1 MANFSTLEIGKK
13 ALIAQKFGLDV
24 TANNIANVNT
34 PGYSRRNAVL
44 SEDTSVQRNG
54 FFLGNSVVV
63 KHIQSFRSEYYDR
76 EIRSLTSRNSSFDIE
91 SQLLKRIETVLG
103 EPSGDDLD
111 TMITDFFK
119 AFEQAAQNPES
130 VTFRAYIIDKAAELT
145 GRFNRISSDLN
156 DLRREAQTSLNS
168 SVKSVNSLLKDIS
181 DLNRQASY
189 NNNTSGDSS
198 QQYIDA
204 RELKLQELSKFIDIK
219 VTNNQDSTINVFVN
233 GINLVSGI
241 YYSEL
246 GIDDTSNEGLISLS
260 KTDISNGSLTE
271 LNVQSGE
278 IFSNL
283 KVYNELLNPNTSN
296 GVYSISSQ
304 FNDFTKEFAN
314 KINNALLSGY
324 GLNDNDL
331 SAPPNG
337 RLFFYPQDTSN
348 LNAGNISINP
358 FFLTN
363 PSELPL
369 SSLPAEPGNTDIA
382 RLVASLVDDKTF
394 SNNLDYK
401 NLTPIEY
408 YSLFVSK
415 VGNYARESLN
425 GLENSKLAESQLSNM
440 RESIMGVNLDEEA
453 VNLIKY
459 QKGFEA
465 ASRIIN
471 VTNEL
476 LGTLINLGK

>member
-1 MANFSTLEIGKK
+1 
-13 ALIAQKFGLDV
+13 
-24 TANNIANVNT
+24 
-34 PGYSRRNAVL
+34 
-44 SEDTSVQRNG
+44 
-54 FFLGNSVVV
+54 
-63 KHIQSFRSEYYDR
+63 
-76 EIRSLTSRNSSFDIE
+76 
-91 SQLLKRIETVLG
+91 
-103 EPSGDDLD
+103 
-111 TMITDFFK
+111 
-119 AFEQAAQNPES
+119 
-130 VTFRAYIIDKAAELT
+130 
-145 GRFNRISSDLN
+145 
-156 DLRREAQTSLNS
+156 
-168 SVKSVNSLLKDIS
+168 
-181 DLNRQASY
+181 
-189 NNNTSGDSS
+189 
-198 QQYIDA
+198 
-204 RELKLQELSKFIDIK
+204 
-219 VTNNQDSTINVFVN
+219 
-233 GINLVSGI
+233 
-241 YYSEL
+241 
-246 GIDDTSNEGLISLS
+246 
-260 KTDISNGSLTE
+260 
-271 LNVQSGE
+271 
-278 IFSNL
+278 
-283 KVYNELLNPNTSN
+283 
-296 GVYSISSQ
+296 
-304 FNDFTKEFAN
+304 FAN